1 MERAG
6 CHQSCGGGTFS
17 YIIIKKCNIYINI
30 YYIYIYN
37 STELVGLQRL
47 YYTLHCL
54 SLSSSMYVQ
63 YIKMNGGR
71 RPNQGRGTA
80 NQHEPGRGKHP
91 HVQEPPYVVCI
102 VLHTY
107 ISYANCRF
115 VNLSRWAQISV
126 WRCRRRPRAGR
137 RALTRSRRA
146 RPLSM
151 RTRPNP
157 NTTSSKSSFSTCEMK
172 AFPPR

>member
-1 MERAG
+1 MRN
-6 CHQSCGGGTFS
+6 CS
-17 YIIIKKCNIYINI
+17 
-30 YYIYIYN
+30 
-37 STELVGLQRL
+37 STELMGLH
-47 YYTLHCL
+47 YSASITHY
-54 SLSSSMYVQ
+54 SLNSSMHVQ

-71 RPNQGRGTA
+71 RPNQGRGTV
-80 NQHEPGRGKHP
+80 NQRTGAREAPSCTGT
-91 HVQEPPYVVCI
+91 QDLCI
-102 VLHTY
+102 TY
-107 ISYANCRF
+107 LILCELYCTR
-115 VNLSRWAQISV
+115 VNFNHRWAQISV

-137 RALTRSRRA
+137 RALTRSRRP